1 MGEDKK
7 LWYLMLFTEEW
18 LQNRVIF
25 FRNTSVV
32 MKNGV
37 PQGGG
42 YSPIDFLVYLAY
54 ECAYRDVM
62 VFYYCDDLSILIR
75 TPTAEDLIKKSQTV
89 FADFKGWCDSKDMKA
104 FPDKSKFMLLF
115 RTKKKVG
122 AI

>member
-1 MGEDKK
+1 MGADKK
-7 LWYLMLFTEEW
+7 PWYLMLFTEEW

-54 ECAYRDVM
+54 ECADIDVM
-62 VFYYCDDLSILIR
+62 VFFSAFISIVH
-75 TPTAEDLIKKSQTV
+75 P
-89 FADFKGWCDSKDMKA
+89 
-104 FPDKSKFMLLF
+104 KSKSVLIILTHF
-115 RTKKKVG
+115 
-122 AI
+122 